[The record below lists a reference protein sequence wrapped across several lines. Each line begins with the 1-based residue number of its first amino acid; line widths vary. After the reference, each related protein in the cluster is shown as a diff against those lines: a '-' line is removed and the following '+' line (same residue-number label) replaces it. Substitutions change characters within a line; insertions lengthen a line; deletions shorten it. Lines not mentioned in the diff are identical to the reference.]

1 MPLRLPANYAALSV
15 SPRDATPDELAAYE
29 RWLVGELA
37 LTRAALRSP
46 AAARGS
52 VRDRVRAALLDGPLT
67 AKQIALRLRVDAGQV
82 ARVLRV
88 GGWFSRTVPDD
99 RRSAWMLTQAGRE
112 AREADERQAA

>member
-1 MPLRLPANYAALSV
+1 
-15 SPRDATPDELAAYE
+15 
-29 RWLVGELA
+29 
-37 LTRAALRSP
+37 
-46 AAARGS
+46 
-52 VRDRVRAALLDGPLT
+52 VRAALLDGPLT

-82 ARVLRV
+82 ARVLRA